1 MEILEVIFAA
11 GAGLLEWGDGC
22 LCLMQLVAMF
32 VDGTSLF
39 TGYRAVRENRNR
51 KTLRQAGETPEG
63 RNTYA
68 RALWLLIPSALLIT
82 AFVILT
88 MARSWQR

>member
-1 MEILEVIFAA
+1 MEILEVLFTA
-11 GAGLLEWGDGC
+11 GAGLFESADGC
-22 LCLMQLVAMF
+22 LCVMQLVAMF

-51 KTLRQAGETPEG
+51 KTLRAAGETPEG

-68 RALWLLIPSALLIT
+68 RALWLLVPCALAIT

-88 MARSWQR
+88 MARSWR